1 MRVNH
6 GFIAARRRLYGKHV
20 CGLSRVTAFSP
31 SRRRARDGPYF
42 SSPKCRTE
50 TTFQH
55 RYNITPAY
63 SLSANLRSDA
73 TPIPPLPTFSTT
85 EYVIAT
91 ETERISIEISSR
103 DEGTFPS
110 LFSFLFSFLK
120 RQRERERHCSYSRR
134 LWPLADAA
142 IN

>member
-120 RQRERERHCSYSRR
+120 RQRERERETLFLFPTPMASG
-134 LWPLADAA
+134 
-142 IN
+142 